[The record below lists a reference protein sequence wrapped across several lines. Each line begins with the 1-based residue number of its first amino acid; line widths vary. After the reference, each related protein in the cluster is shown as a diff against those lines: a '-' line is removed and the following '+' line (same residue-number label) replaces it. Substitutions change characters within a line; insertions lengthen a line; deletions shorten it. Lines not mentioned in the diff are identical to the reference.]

1 MRTFSLALIWSL
13 LLVLSACSS
22 SPRFSGEIAK
32 VDIET
37 ETVAAP
43 AGELSRVDAVIMDR
57 LIAKYI
63 GIPYQAGGA
72 GRLGIDCSGLTYV
85 LYRDY
90 DGTRLPI
97 SVRSLYRLED
107 RADYDEL
114 SYGDLVFFKIN
125 KRKVSHVGVYL
136 GAGRFV
142 HASQSRGVVIDDLT
156 DQYWAKR
163 YCGARRVK

>member
-1 MRTFSLALIWSL
+1 VLIWLL
-13 LLVLSACSS
+13 LLVLPACSS
-22 SPRFSGEIAK
+22 LPRFSGEIAR
-32 VDIET
+32 VDIEAER
-37 ETVAAP
+37 ETAP
-43 AGELSRVDAVIMDR
+43 PGELSRVDAVAMDR

-63 GIPYQAGGA
+63 GISYQAGGT

-107 RADYDEL
+107 RVDYDEL
-114 SYGDLVFFKIN
+114 SYGDLLFFKIN
-125 KRKVSHVGVYL
+125 KRKVSHVGIYL
-136 GAGRFV
+136 GTGRFV

-156 DQYWAKR
+156 DHYWAGR